1 MGLNMVISAHSST
14 YEMIHLLGLELG
26 SVIVTKSLKLTLN
39 MGEMLS
45 TGSKQAN
52 AVVLLGV
59 MPV

>member
-45 TGSKQAN
+45 TGSKQSK
-52 AVVLLGV
+52 AVVLLCV